1 MEQKKPR
8 KPHFISLVKR
18 GLYAVGCTGA
28 TAVLYKDDVEIAR
41 FKDLS
46 PYSDQAAISPKEDL
60 FVIRSA
66 VGEMAVYLTEP
77 PRLLKKFRFSEIEG
91 QDQGYC
97 FSPDGKYFLSIELQE
112 HPLKT
117 VLSIYETAN
126 FTLAGRLFDDDDR
139 LFLEEIE
146 YDEDK
151 GNYMKKRHNYPLCF
165 QPNPV
170 VPIGVIVFA
179 ALLFSICMF
188 VGGSDV
194 VDILK
199 MLAFFSPVF
208 LLTVLTALRTKV
220 IVLNENEIKVVRPF
234 RTFHVRINEITH
246 IEAYEITRSGKHYKA
261 FGGTKKLFG
270 FNSMYSGHE
279 ELYSILNGR
288 KNKKRKRE
296 G

>member
-41 FKDLS
+41 FKDLA

-66 VGEMAVYLTEP
+66 VGEMAVYSTEP
-77 PRLLKKFRFSEIEG
+77 PRLLKKIRFSEIEG

-97 FSPDGKYFLSIELQE
+97 FSPDGKYFLSIECQE

-151 GNYMKKRHNYPLCF
+151 ENYILLCYFRVCRGEEYVGNKYRLVRF
-165 QPNPV
+165 SGA
-170 VPIGVIVFA
+170 GV
-179 ALLFSICMF
+179 
-188 VGGSDV
+188 G
-194 VDILK
+194 
-199 MLAFFSPVF
+199 
-208 LLTVLTALRTKV
+208 
-220 IVLNENEIKVVRPF
+220 EIKP
-234 RTFHVRINEITH
+234 IT
-246 IEAYEITRSGKHYKA
+246 
-261 FGGTKKLFG
+261 
-270 FNSMYSGHE
+270 E
-279 ELYSILNGR
+279 ELHDEILR
-288 KNKKRKRE
+288 KKCAQRAGVPE
-296 G
+296 E